1 MAQGPSNPAFDS
13 IAVRQKY
20 TRLMALPLSQNGA
33 LPEAWRVRLPAFEGP
48 LDLLLHLIKLNK
60 VDIRDIPVALICDQ
74 FHAYL
79 ELMEHLNLDV
89 AGEFIYMAAYLVH
102 LKSKMLLPRTKAG
115 KAGEEDPREDL
126 VQKLLE
132 YRRLKAAANSLAE
145 TDSLRRGLMAR
156 QSNDLQKIA
165 KEGEGEEFSL
175 EELSV
180 FDLLKTL
187 KTVLDRF
194 ERENPE
200 PMQIL
205 GEVFSVREQIERLLA
220 ELSKGRPIDL
230 FDDLRCLSG
239 RREAVAAF
247 LAVLEL
253 AKMQLVHLHQTLRG
267 VLVHRTTRELQREE
281 LEAIQ

>member
-1 MAQGPSNPAFDS
+1 MPMAQPSPPSGN
-13 IAVRQKY
+13 
-20 TRLMALPLSQNGA
+20 

-48 LDLLLHLIKLNK
+48 LDLLLHLIKLNR

-74 FHAYL
+74 FHQYL
-79 ELMEHLNLDV
+79 DLMDHLNLDV

-102 LKSKMLLPRTKAG
+102 LKSKMLLPRAKAG
-115 KAGEEDPREDL
+115 KPGEEDPREDL
-126 VQKLLE
+126 VQRLLE
-132 YRRLKAAANSLAE
+132 YRRLKGAANNLAE
-145 TDSLRRGLMAR
+145 VDSLRRGLLPR
-156 QSNDLQKIA
+156 HSDELQRIA
-165 KEGEGEEFSL
+165 KTDGEEFDL

-194 ERENPE
+194 EQENPA
-200 PMQIL
+200 PLQIV
-205 GEVFSVREQIERLLA
+205 GEVFSVREQIERLLSA
-220 ELSKGRPIDL
+220 LEKGRPIDL

-253 AKMQLVHLHQTLRG
+253 AKMQLIHLHQTLRG
-267 VLVHRTTRELQREE
+267 VLLHRTTRELAVAE